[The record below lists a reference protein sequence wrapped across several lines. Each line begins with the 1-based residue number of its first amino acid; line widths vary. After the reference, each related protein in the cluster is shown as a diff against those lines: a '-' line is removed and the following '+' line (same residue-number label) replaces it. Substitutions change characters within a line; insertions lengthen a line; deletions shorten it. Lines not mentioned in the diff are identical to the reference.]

1 MGRELHLLNQRLKEE
16 VLAISMAVRAAKM
29 GAGKKSELAK
39 IQVYMNEKRGLSSW
53 VILILF
59 TSSVIPPCLEG

>member
-39 IQVYMNEKRGLSSW
+39 IQVCKNEKRGLSSW